1 MRKLGLFP
9 VAMLAVLFMASCA
22 AKPQLLPRN
31 GINANAIDLSGRWVL
46 RRESGAPVAMAGAEE
61 QTIVIPR
68 NTSRSSRTSPRQSPR
83 SRSDGSAVH
92 VFLESGTSLKI
103 TQTLHGIFISFDRAI
118 VEEFTFGENRTVSV
132 GPIEA
137 QRVSGWDVDQFI
149 AETMDEKGA
158 VLAERWSLAESGAA
172 LVRTVTV
179 VEKEEIVFSTTQI
192 FDREEIR

>member
-1 MRKLGLFP
+1 MRKFAFLPG
-9 VAMLAVLFMASCA
+9 AMLAVLFIASCG

-31 GINANAIDLSGRWVL
+31 GINTNDIDLSGKWVL
-46 RRESGAPVAMAGAEE
+46 RRESGTPIARAGAEE
-61 QTIVIPR
+61 QTIVVPR
-68 NTSRSSRTSPRQSPR
+68 TTSRMSRTSLGQSRR

-118 VEEFTFGENRTVSV
+118 VEEFTFGESRTVSV

-137 QRVSGWDVDQFI
+137 HRVSGWEADEFI

-158 VLAERWSLAESGAA
+158 VLAERWSLAESGDT
-172 LVRTVTV
+172 LVRTITV
-179 VEKEEIVFSTTQI
+179 VEKEELVFSTTQV
-192 FDREEIR
+192 FDREEIG

>member
-1 MRKLGLFP
+1 
-9 VAMLAVLFMASCA
+9 MLAVLFIASCG

-31 GINANAIDLSGRWVL
+31 GINTNDIDLSGKWVL
-46 RRESGAPVAMAGAEE
+46 RRESGTPIARAGAEE
-61 QTIVIPR
+61 QTIVVPR
-68 NTSRSSRTSPRQSPR
+68 NTSRMSRTSLDQSRR

-137 QRVSGWDVDQFI
+137 QRVSGWEADEFI

-158 VLAERWSLAESGAA
+158 VLAERWSLAESGST
-172 LVRTVTV
+172 LMRTITV
-179 VEKEEIVFSTTQI
+179 VEKEELVFSTTQV
-192 FDREEIR
+192 FDREEIG

>member
-1 MRKLGLFP
+1 MRRLALFP
-9 VAMLAVLFMASCA
+9 VATLVVFFIASCA

-31 GINANAIDLSGRWVL
+31 GVNSNDIDLSGNWVL
-46 RRESGAPVAMAGAEE
+46 RHESGTPLAEAGEEE

-68 NTSRSSRTSPRQSPR
+68 GSSRKSQASFSRSRR

-103 TQTLHGIFISFDRAI
+103 TQTLHGIFISFDRAV

-137 QRVSGWDVDQFI
+137 QRVSGWDADEFI

-158 VLAERWSLAESGAA
+158 VLAERWSLAEDGAV
-172 LVRTVTV
+172 LVRRISA
-179 VEKEEIVFSTTQI
+179 VEREELTFSTKQV
-192 FDREEIR
+192 FDRE

>member
-1 MRKLGLFP
+1 MRKFAFFP
-9 VAMLAVLFMASCA
+9 VAMLAVLLIAACA

-31 GINANAIDLSGRWVL
+31 GNNANALDLSGKWVL
-46 RRESGAPVAMAGAEE
+46 RRESGPPISRAGAEE
-61 QTIVIPR
+61 QTIVVPR
-68 NTSRSSRTSPRQSPR
+68 NTSRRSRTSLNQSRR
-83 SRSDGSAVH
+83 SRSDGSAVQ

-137 QRVSGWDVDQFI
+137 QRVSGWDADEFI

-158 VLAERWSLAESGAA
+158 VLAERWSLAESGTA
-172 LVRTVTV
+172 LVRTITG
-179 VEKEEIVFSTTQI
+179 VEKEEIVFSTKQT
-192 FDREEIR
+192 FDREEVG

>member
-1 MRKLGLFP
+1 MRKFAFLPG
-9 VAMLAVLFMASCA
+9 AMLAVLFIASCA

-31 GINANAIDLSGRWVL
+31 GINANAIDLSGKWVL
-46 RRESGAPVAMAGAEE
+46 RRESGTPIARAGAEE
-61 QTIVIPR
+61 QTIVVPR
-68 NTSRSSRTSPRQSPR
+68 GTSRGSRTSLSQSRRPK
-83 SRSDGSAVH
+83 SDGSAVH

-137 QRVSGWDVDQFI
+137 QRVSGWDADGFI

-158 VLAERWSLAESGAA
+158 VLAERWSLAESGDA
-172 LVRTVTV
+172 LVRTITV
-179 VEKEEIVFSTTQI
+179 VEKEKIVFSTTQI
-192 FDREEIR
+192 FDREEVG

>member
-1 MRKLGLFP
+1 MRRFAFFP
-9 VAMLAVLFMASCA
+9 VAMLAVFFVVACA

-31 GINANAIDLSGRWVL
+31 GINANAVDLSGKWVL
-46 RRESGAPVAMAGAEE
+46 RRESGTPISRAGAEE
-61 QTIVIPR
+61 QTIVVPR
-68 NTSRSSRTSPRQSPR
+68 NTSRRSRTSLSQSRR

-137 QRVSGWDVDQFI
+137 QRVSGWDADGFI

-158 VLAERWSLAESGAA
+158 VLAERWSLAESGEA
-172 LVRTVTV
+172 LVRTITV

-192 FDREEIR
+192 FDREEIG